1 MPNWRLVHRVKP
13 ETTDT
18 DVCVI
23 GAGPAGAVLGA
34 KLVLAGKRVV
44 ILERGPSF
52 QGLATRKQLVA
63 NRAVHQSPMNYV
75 QALKGDQPAFLA
87 PGGAKRPYVYSRV
100 SAAGGTSLAWRAFCQ
115 RPLAE
120 ELQAQTRT
128 GRGQDWPVN
137 YEQLEPWL
145 SAAETELG
153 VAGSDNPYAS
163 SRSKPF
169 PLPAHAFSYCDQALL
184 TPALQRLGWHL
195 HSNPVAIASR
205 SYRGRPAC
213 RACRQCDLC
222 PSGARYSADL
232 SHLAFFQS
240 KGGTVFTHTQA
251 LRVAFDPSG
260 RRIQHVLAV
269 DRKTGNKLQ
278 VRAGGVVIAAGGVES
293 PRLLQLSLPV
303 QETEFGDSLGTGF
316 GDTLVTISTL
326 VLKEETGT
334 SLGFSTSATDHF
346 RVAANRTDHDG
357 FHLMFAAGR
366 YDSEGLLRWVTRHGK
381 YSPQRYQE
389 AARRSVMVVA
399 TVELEAD
406 GTIGLARDRRDSN
419 KDPAA
424 RIRYAVSERGKK
436 TLKAATTAI
445 DELGRALGAE
455 HVHHGASHGHF
466 LWGASPRGACGMGE
480 SGVCD
485 SELRV
490 RGTENLYVLSSAAF
504 PHLGS
509 TSPTLTL
516 VALSLRL
523 AKTLGASTP

>member
-1 MPNWRLVHRVKP
+1 MKP
-13 ETTDT
+13 QTIET
-18 DVCVI
+18 DVCII

-34 KLVLAGKRVV
+34 KLALAGKRVV
-44 ILERGPSF
+44 ILERGPRF
-52 QGLATRKQLVA
+52 KGLATRKELVA
-63 NRAVHQSPMNYV
+63 NRAVHRQPMHYHE
-75 QALKGDQPAFLA
+75 ALKGDQPAFLA
-87 PGGAKRPYVYSRV
+87 SGGGKRPYFYSRV

-120 ELQAQTRT
+120 ELQART
-128 GRGQDWPVN
+128 QLDRGRDWPFN

-153 VAGSDNPYAS
+153 VAGSDSPYAS

-169 PLPAHAFSYCDQALL
+169 PLPAHAFSYCDQTLL
-184 TPALQRLGWHL
+184 KPALQRMGWHL

-205 SYRGRPAC
+205 PYRGRPAC
-213 RACRQCDLC
+213 RGCRQCDLC

-240 KGGTVFTHTQA
+240 KGGTLYPHTQA
-251 LRVAFDPSG
+251 LRVAFDPSA
-260 RRIQHVLAV
+260 RRSEHVLAI
-269 DRKTGNKLQ
+269 DRKTGNKLRIYGQ
-278 VRAGGVVIAAGGVES
+278 SIVIAAGGVES

-303 QETEFGDSLGTGF
+303 QATEFSNALGTGF
-316 GDTLVTISTL
+316 GDSLVTLSTL

-346 RVAANRTDHDG
+346 RIAANRSDHDS
-357 FHLMFAAGR
+357 FHLTFAAGR

-381 YSPQRYQE
+381 YSPKRYQE

-399 TVELEAD
+399 TVELEAN
-406 GTIGLARDRRDSN
+406 GRIGLAQDRRDGN
-419 KDPAA
+419 KDPIASIEYAA
-424 RIRYAVSERGKK
+424 NERGMR
-436 TLKAATTAI
+436 TMQAATTAI
-445 DELGRALGAE
+445 DELGRTLGAQ
-455 HVHHGASHGHF
+455 HIHHGTSHGYY
-466 LWGASPRGACGMGE
+466 LWGGGPRGACGMGE
-480 SGVCD
+480 GGVCD
-485 SELRV
+485 EELRV

-516 VALSLRL
+516 VALALRL
-523 AKTLGASTP
+523 AERLGASAP